1 MNKPCSITLAV
12 CLALTACNGSKQKST
27 WQKVRETKPDKVP
40 ASVDSNEAYTKK
52 LNKVLNE
59 NKVEHKV
66 VTYQYRYKTR
76 MREDAVGT
84 HSAVIYKDNSDP
96 ENPWWLVNERTGKP
110 VWLPGQDVNK
120 QVAFYLRRKAE
131 VTEEKVFTGG
141 EPQSTETM
149 VAKHTPPAPVVPDAS
164 PDFTRIAKVRKQ
176 PAPRRAPEPTA
187 APTQTAIAKAAPPA
201 ETTTQFLRPEQFKG
215 EPNEVAIPF
224 TTPQPADAQLGD
236 QFRRAHGTDYDPA
249 SPIDR
254 RKMEALREARLVPRE
269 RSPAQTF

>member
-1 MNKPCSITLAV
+1 MNKPCSITLAA

-27 WQKVRETKPDKVP
+27 WQKVRETKPDKVQ
-40 ASVDSNEAYTKK
+40 ASADPNEAYTRK

-84 HSAVIYKDNSDP
+84 HSAIIYKDNSDP

-110 VWLPGQDVNK
+110 IWLPGQDVNK
-120 QVAFYLRRKAE
+120 QVSFYLRRKAE
-131 VTEEKVFTGG
+131 VTDEKVFSGG

-149 VAKHTPPAPVVPDAS
+149 VAKHTPPQPVVPDAS
-164 PDFTRIAKVRKQ
+164 ADFTRIAKVKKQ
-176 PAPRRAPEPTA
+176 PAPRRAPAPTA
-187 APTQTAIAKAAPPA
+187 APTQTAIAKAAAPA
-201 ETTTQFLRPEQFKG
+201 ETTQFLRPEQFQG
-215 EPNEVAIPF
+215 APNEVAIPF
-224 TTPQPADAQLGD
+224 TKPTPVDGQLGD
-236 QFRRAHGTDYDPA
+236 QFRRAHGTEYDPA

-254 RKMEALREARLVPRE
+254 RKMEALKEARLTPRE
-269 RSPAQTF
+269 PAPAQTF